1 MCHAA
6 PGLGCGSLSKP
17 VLLDLESRPVV
28 KEAWLDRP
36 GKTLAIVWKD
46 GTGAAAR
53 ATVVIAV
60 RQAHKLSAD
69 ELTSGARDTALE
81 SFHSGG
87 GWHRGAD
94 VDRLSEEEAGIIA
107 DRLVLRVMAK
117 APTITPKAELL
128 RPIMADIIREC
139 LVGSPDPLSARC
151 RETFATDLITVVG
164 DHLSGVEIDSLLE
177 AAKAGF
183 QPVAGER

>member
-1 MCHAA
+1 
-6 PGLGCGSLSKP
+6 
-17 VLLDLESRPVV
+17 
-28 KEAWLDRP
+28 
-36 GKTLAIVWKD
+36 
-46 GTGAAAR
+46 
-53 ATVVIAV
+53 
-60 RQAHKLSAD
+60 
-69 ELTSGARDTALE
+69 
-81 SFHSGG
+81 
-87 GWHRGAD
+87 
-94 VDRLSEEEAGIIA
+94 
-107 DRLVLRVMAK
+107 MAK